1 MIYICIKRIIDNTG
15 SLSNVVV
22 THSTKVHNEMN
33 ITRLTKFC
41 FRKFSDQRGCY
52 IIYRGSYREDLQNDS
67 KTKKIEDHG
76 PRIKNFVS
84 PNHENRQVST
94 YTFKERVL
102 TPERVF
108 EESKFAN
115 G

>member
-1 MIYICIKRIIDNTG
+1 
-15 SLSNVVV
+15 
-22 THSTKVHNEMN
+22 MN
-33 ITRLTKFC
+33 ITRLTKFL
-41 FRKFSDQRGCY
+41 FSEIQRSKSCY
-52 IIYRGSYREDLQNDS
+52 IIYRASYREDLWHDS